1 MKRFRSERG
10 GGNAGLVI
18 FVMVLLFVGYE
29 VKQFGP
35 PLFAQFQFLDE
46 VIDTTKFSRAKTAG
60 VVLQEVLKKSAA
72 LRLPISRDMIKVT
85 RLPTSTRIEVRYELK
100 AEWLPGRPYKWTV
113 VIDEESMLF

>member
-10 GGNAGLVI
+10 GGGAGLVI
-18 FVMVLLFVGYE
+18 FLLVALFVGYE

-35 PLFAQFQFLDE
+35 PLFAQFQFLDA

-60 VVLQEVLKKSAA
+60 VVMQEVLKKSAEYH
-72 LRLPISRDMIKVT
+72 LPISRDMIKIT
-85 RLPTSTRIEVRYELK
+85 RQPTRTRIKIRYEFE

-113 VIDEESMLF
+113 EIDEESMLF

>member
-10 GGNAGLVI
+10 GAAGGLIVTLLVI
-18 FVMVLLFVGYE
+18 LFIAYE
-29 VKQFGP
+29 AKQFGP
-35 PLFAQFQFLDE
+35 NLFAQFQFLDE
-46 VIDTTKFSRAKTAG
+46 VVDVAKFSRAKTAG
-60 VVLQEVLKKSAA
+60 VVQREVLQKSAE

-85 RLPTSTRIEVRYELK
+85 RQPTHTRIEVRYELS

>member
-1 MKRFRSERG
+1 MRRFRSGRG
-10 GGNAGLVI
+10 GAGGS
-18 FVMVLLFVGYE
+18 LLIALAVFLFIAYE
-29 VKQFGP
+29 AKQFGP

-60 VVLQEVLKKSAA
+60 VVLQEVLKKSAE
-72 LRLPISRDMIKVT
+72 LHLPISRDMIKVT
-85 RLPTSTRIEVRYELK
+85 RQPTSTRIEVRYELE